1 MIAFVF
7 PGQNSQYLGMGRD
20 LYDGSGPAR
29 EVMDAANCAL
39 GLDLLSLMFEGPES
53 ELTLTENQQPA
64 ILTHSLAAL
73 AAVRDR
79 GLQPDIVAGH
89 SLGEYSALVAAGV
102 LGVEDAVALIR
113 FRAEAMAK
121 AAAEQPGAMA
131 AILGLEAEQVEQLV
145 REGRQEGICCLANYN
160 CPGQIVI
167 SGSAPAVERVER
179 AAEEAGAR
187 RVVRL
192 KVSGAFHTPLMAAAA
207 EQLVERLGALVLQ
220 PARVPIVSN
229 VDATPRTD
237 PTQIR
242 EALGRQMTGSV
253 RWEQSVRNMAD
264 RGVDAFVEIG
274 PGSVLS
280 GLIRRIVETP
290 RIVNVADMV
299 SLEAALEAIG

>member
-145 REGRQEGICCLANYN
+145 REGRQEGICCLANHN

-207 EQLVERLGALVLQ
+207 EQLIERLAALVLQ